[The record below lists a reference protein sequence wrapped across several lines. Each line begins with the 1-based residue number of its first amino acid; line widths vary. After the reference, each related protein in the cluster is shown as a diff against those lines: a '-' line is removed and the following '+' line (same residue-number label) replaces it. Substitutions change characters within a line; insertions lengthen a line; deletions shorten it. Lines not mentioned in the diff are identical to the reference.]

1 MNAVDSMTRRPPSG
15 GMLAAAV
22 ALCAALG
29 AAAPGA
35 VHAQQAGVVD
45 QCGSLRNHYGPYDY
59 RVNRGETLE
68 NVEKYHFT
76 PNVENL
82 LSGITTTTR
91 EMAADVGYTLRAFPN
106 HHRALLAMMRLG
118 ERHKADMPP
127 AATYT
132 VECYF
137 IRGIR
142 FAHDDTVVRGLY
154 AQYLIK
160 HNRKDDAI
168 RQLEA
173 AATYAADNPL
183 SHYNIGLLYF
193 DLGKYDRSL
202 EEAHKAQALGL
213 QRTDLAQMLKRV
225 NKWQEPAE

>member
-1 MNAVDSMTRRPPSG
+1 MNAVDSMTRRSPSG
-15 GMLAAAV
+15 GLLAAAV

-29 AAAPGA
+29 AGMPSV
-35 VHAQQAGVVD
+35 VHAQQADGVD

-59 RVNRGETLE
+59 RVHRGETLSV
-68 NVEKYHFT
+68 VEKNHFT
-76 PNVENL
+76 SNVENL
-82 LSGITTTTR
+82 VSGVTTTTR
-91 EMAADVGYTLRAFPN
+91 EMAGDVGYTLRAFPN
-106 HHRALLAMMRLG
+106 HHRALLAMTRLG
-118 ERHKADMPP
+118 EKHKADMPP

-160 HNRKDDAI
+160 RNRKDDAI

-173 AATYAADNPL
+173 AAGYAADNPL

-202 EEAHKAQALGL
+202 EEAHKARALGL